1 MPIHANV
8 TLHRILAT
16 LVMTRAQHI
25 HTVRQKKQELTWN
38 DRVRILLIK
47 NLLCFRQNST
57 ADSTFKLF
65 KAWIAIMTIIY
76 TFFLQWHCMLR
87 HSVYVVVNF
96 STQVIFIF
104 PLFQLRQHTLLYPKT
119 TEKQKLPEIKNQLQH
134 IYSS

>member
-25 HTVRQKKQELTWN
+25 DTVRQKKQELTWN

-104 PLFQLRQHTLLYPKT
+104 PLFQLR
-119 TEKQKLPEIKNQLQH
+119 
-134 IYSS
+134 